1 VNRWA
6 GVRSWWRDRSVR
18 WQRSG
23 AVKDL
28 ERLGFEAEAL
38 QSLRAPDLLRL
49 ARWGVRPTT
58 WVDRTV
64 FFGMSLLIVVTVID
78 AAPDTYTG
86 GVFPVLIVAALLGV
100 ALAEASGALG
110 VWLNGRF
117 DYYFEFG
124 RAGGRIIRALER
136 TDIGELSRK
145 ERAVRAAH
153 AWSRTGRRGGVIF
166 ERRRERVFVL
176 LARTPMDSMAA
187 REICD
192 AVRAS
197 MLDAVV
203 GTIDPEEYQEPRRI
217 WHEREHLEFL
227 NLRIT
232 LIVTF
237 IGLLAVIGFWPGS

>member
-1 VNRWA
+1 
-6 GVRSWWRDRSVR
+6 VR

-23 AVKDL
+23 AVRDL
-28 ERLGFEAEAL
+28 KQLGFEAEAL
-38 QSLRAPDLLRL
+38 QNLRVPDLLRL
-49 ARWGVRPTT
+49 ARWVARPVT

-78 AAPDTYTG
+78 AASATYTG
-86 GVFPVLIVAALLGV
+86 GVLPVLIVAALLGV
-100 ALAEASGALG
+100 GLAEASGPLG
-110 VWLNGRF
+110 MWLNGRF
-117 DYYFEFG
+117 DYYHEFG

-145 ERAVRAAH
+145 EQVVRAAH

-166 ERRRERVFVL
+166 ERRRERVFAL
-176 LARTPMDSMAA
+176 LARTPMDGTAA
-187 REICD
+187 DEICN

-203 GTIDPEEYQEPRRI
+203 GTIDPEVYQEPRRI

-232 LIVTF
+232 VIVTF
-237 IGLLAVIGFWPGS
+237 IGLLAVIGFWPGG